1 MSIVES
7 VSTPVAPAAIGP
19 YAQATAA
26 GGMIFCSGQIGLSPE
41 DGALVEGGV
50 AAETRQALLNL
61 SAVLKGSRFANCP
74 KGLCSRS
81 TRSPACAEG
90 GPRWGR
96 GAPALSREPS
106 RPGWRSNAPR
116 LIEFSQLHRPMPV
129 PRCLR

>member
-26 GGMIFCSGQIGLSPE
+26 GGMIFCSGQIGLSPD

-61 SAVLKGSRFANCP
+61 SAVLKASGASFGDVTKTTLYLVQMSDFAVVNEIYAEFLGESRPARATVAVCELP
-74 KGLCSRS
+74 KG
-81 TRSPACAEG
+81 
-90 GPRWGR
+90 
-96 GAPALSREPS
+96 ALFEID
-106 RPGWRSNAPR
+106 A
-116 LIEFSQLHRPMPV
+116 IA
-129 PRCLR
+129 CLR

>member
-26 GGMIFCSGQIGLSPE
+26 GGMIFCSGQIGLSPD

-61 SAVLKGSRFANCP
+61 SAVLKASGASFGDVTKTTLYLVQMSDFAVVNEIYAEFLGESSPARATVAVCELP
-74 KGLCSRS
+74 KG
-81 TRSPACAEG
+81 
-90 GPRWGR
+90 
-96 GAPALSREPS
+96 ALFEID
-106 RPGWRSNAPR
+106 A
-116 LIEFSQLHRPMPV
+116 IA
-129 PRCLR
+129 CLR

>member
-7 VSTPVAPAAIGP
+7 VSTPAAPAAIGP

-61 SAVLKGSRFANCP
+61 SAVLKASGASFGDVTKTTLYLVQMSDFAVVNEIYAEFLGESRPARATVAVCELP
-74 KGLCSRS
+74 KG
-81 TRSPACAEG
+81 
-90 GPRWGR
+90 
-96 GAPALSREPS
+96 ALFEID
-106 RPGWRSNAPR
+106 A
-116 LIEFSQLHRPMPV
+116 IA
-129 PRCLR
+129 CLR

>member
-61 SAVLKGSRFANCP
+61 SAVLKASGASFGDVTKTTLYLVQMSDFAVVNEIYAEFLGESRPARATVAVCELP
-74 KGLCSRS
+74 KG
-81 TRSPACAEG
+81 
-90 GPRWGR
+90 
-96 GAPALSREPS
+96 ALFEID
-106 RPGWRSNAPR
+106 A
-116 LIEFSQLHRPMPV
+116 IA
-129 PRCLR
+129 CLR